1 MKVSKVIEICLD
13 YIRNHSKL
21 NTVRSYEAILTKFG
35 LIIGDKDLEE
45 VSSEDILTFLSKI
58 TDGRKQQTN
67 RTRYSHLSAFINF
80 IITNIDERIQN
91 PCANQLLKKLYKAN
105 TPVQWD
111 SFEKETIDEI
121 IFRTTKLRNRLIL
134 ELMARGGMRVG
145 EVLKLT
151 PDDISGQKLLIRDPK
166 SGREQE
172 VIFITQKIADR
183 LREYI
188 NSKNI
193 AFNQRIFPISYEAA
207 RSMVKKAGEMVGVR
221 LRPHD
226 LRRHAATYA
235 SRAGVPIE
243 IVSKIIL
250 RHSNLSTTQMYLGK
264 VSDNEAMRW
273 IENLYA

>member
-13 YIRNHSKL
+13 YHRNHSKP

-35 LIIGDKDLEE
+35 LIFGDKDLEE

-58 TDGRKQQTN
+58 TDGRKQQTR
-67 RTRYSHLSAFINF
+67 RTRYSHLSAFFNF

-134 ELMARGGMRVG
+134 ELMARGGMRIG

-188 NSKNI
+188 NSKHI
-193 AFNQRIFPISYEAA
+193 AFNRRIFPISYEAA

-235 SRAGVPIE
+235 SRSGVPIE

>member
-1 MKVSKVIEICLD
+1 MKVSKAIKICLD
-13 YIRNHSKL
+13 YHRNHSKP
-21 NTVRSYEAILTKFG
+21 NTLRSYEAILTKFG
-35 LIIGDKDLEE
+35 LIFGDKDLEE
-45 VSSEDILTFLSKI
+45 IYSEDILTFLDKI
-58 TDGRKQQTN
+58 TDGRKQQTR
-67 RTRYSHLSAFINF
+67 RTRYSHLAAFFNFVIN
-80 IITNIDERIQN
+80 NIDERIQN
-91 PCANQLLKKLYKAN
+91 PCANQLLKKLYKAS

-111 SFEKETIDEI
+111 SFEKETIDEV

-134 ELMARGGMRVG
+134 ELMARGGMRIG

-151 PDDISGQKLLIRDPK
+151 PDDIAGQKLIIRDPK

-188 NSKNI
+188 NSKHI
-193 AFNQRIFPISYEAA
+193 AFNQRIFSISYEAA
-207 RSMVKKAGEMVGVR
+207 RSMVKKAGEMVGVH

-235 SRAGVPIE
+235 SRADVPLE

-250 RHSNLSTTQMYLGK
+250 RHANLSTTQMYLGK
-264 VSDNEAMRW
+264 VSDSEATRW

>member
-1 MKVSKVIEICLD
+1 MSSCIEE
-13 YIRNHSKL
+13 
-21 NTVRSYEAILTKFG
+21 T
-35 LIIGDKDLEE
+35 
-45 VSSEDILTFLSKI
+45 SSEDILTFLSKI
-58 TDGRKQQTN
+58 TDGRKQQTR
-67 RTRYSHLSAFINF
+67 RTRYSHLAAFFNF
-80 IITNIDERIQN
+80 IINNIDERIQN
-91 PCANQLLKKLYKAN
+91 PCANQLLKKLYKAS

-111 SFEKETIDEI
+111 SFEKETIDEV

-134 ELMARGGMRVG
+134 ELMARGGMRIG

-151 PDDISGQKLLIRDPK
+151 PDDIAGQKLLLRDLK

-172 VIFITQKIADR
+172 FIFVTQKIADQ

-188 NSKNI
+188 RSNNI
-193 AFNQRIFPISYEAA
+193 ESNKRIFPISYEAA

-235 SRAGVPIE
+235 SRAGVPLE

-250 RHSNLSTTQMYLGK
+250 RHANLSATQMYLGK
-264 VSDNEAMRW
+264 VSDSEATRW

>member
-1 MKVSKVIEICLD
+1 MKLSKAIKICLD
-13 YIRNHSKL
+13 YHRNHSKP
-21 NTVRSYEAILTKFG
+21 NTVRSYEAILAKLDRSFG
-35 LIIGDKDLEE
+35 DEELEE
-45 VSSEDILTFLSKI
+45 ISSEDILTFLDKI
-58 TDGRKQQTN
+58 TEGTKQQTR
-67 RTRYSHLSAFINF
+67 RTRYSHLAAFFNF
-80 IITNIDERIQN
+80 IIANIDEQIQN
-91 PCANQLLKKLYKAN
+91 PCGNQLLKKIYKAN

-111 SFEKETIDEI
+111 SFEKETIDEV

-134 ELMARGGMRVG
+134 ELMARGGMRIG

-151 PDDISGQKLLIRDPK
+151 PDDIAGQKLIIRDPK

-207 RSMVKKAGEMVGVR
+207 RSMVKKAGEIVGIR
-221 LRPHD
+221 IRPHD

-235 SRAGVPIE
+235 SRSGVPIE

-250 RHSNLSTTQMYLGK
+250 RHANLSTTQMYLGK
-264 VSDNEAMRW
+264 VSDSEATRW